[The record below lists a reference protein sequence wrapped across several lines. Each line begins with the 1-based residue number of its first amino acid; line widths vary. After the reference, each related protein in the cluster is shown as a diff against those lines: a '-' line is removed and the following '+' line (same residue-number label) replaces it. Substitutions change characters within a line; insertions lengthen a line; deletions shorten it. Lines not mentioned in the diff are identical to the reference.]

1 MSVGREKKKGKSL
14 GQVMRVKLET
24 EYVMM
29 LVVSGDAPQV
39 GRE

>member
-14 GQVMRVKLET
+14 GKVMRVKLET
-24 EYVMM
+24 ECVM